1 MAIIYLMHCFTKY
14 GTVPVQISEVPQVVC
29 KVILGPIRRIF
40 VILRVADLFKCVF
53 KDIVSSPTQ

>member
-1 MAIIYLMHCFTKY
+1 MHCFTKY